1 MKKFLGAFALLAASA
16 APAFAR
22 GVLNP
27 PTTVVPEPATI
38 ALMAGGLAALGAVAW
53 RRNKKG

>member
-1 MKKFLGAFALLAASA
+1 MKKFLGAFVLLAASA
-16 APAFAR
+16 TPALAR
-22 GVLNP
+22 GA
-27 PTTVVPEPATI
+27 TTVVPEPATV